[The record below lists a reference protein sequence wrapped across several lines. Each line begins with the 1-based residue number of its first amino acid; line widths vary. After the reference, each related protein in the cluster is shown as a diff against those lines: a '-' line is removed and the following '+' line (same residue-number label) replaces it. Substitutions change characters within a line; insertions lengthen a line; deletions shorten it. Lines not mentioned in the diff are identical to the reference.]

1 MQEDILKKCTMCPHK
16 CGVNRLD
23 GKTGVCK
30 ATDKIKVALVS
41 THNYEE
47 PCISGTKG
55 SGTIFFTGCNLKC
68 VYCQNHEISSG
79 MFGKEITV
87 ERLAEIFKELEEKGA
102 HNINLVTPTHYSK
115 KILEAFSVY
124 KPKIPVVYNCSGYE
138 SIETLKKFKDIVDI
152 YLTDI
157 KYFDSDVS
165 LKYSKAEDYFAVASE
180 AVREMIS
187 QKPENIFDKNGIMQ
201 KGVIIRH
208 LVLPL
213 NLIQTR
219 KIFEWVKNEFSEDV
233 IISLMSQ
240 YIPMHKASEFKE
252 INRKITAREYDKALS
267 IIEELGFENVFIQ
280 ELSSSKEAFIPPFN
294 LEGV

>member
-1 MQEDILKKCTMCPHK
+1 MQCNICPRKCNIDRSKHAGY
-16 CGVNRLD
+16 CGM
-23 GKTGVCK
+23 
-30 ATDKIKVALVS
+30 TDTVKIARAEL
-41 THNYEE
+41 HFWEE
-47 PCISGTKG
+47 PCISGDRG
-55 SGTIFFTGCNLKC
+55 SGTVFFSGCPLKC
-68 VYCQNHEISSG
+68 VYCQNNDISSG
-79 MFGKEITV
+79 GFGKEISV

-115 KILEAFSVY
+115 EILEAFSVY

-213 NLIQTR
+213 NLTQTR

>member
-1 MQEDILKKCTMCPHK
+1 MQCNICPRKCNIDRSKHAGY
-16 CGVNRLD
+16 CGM
-23 GKTGVCK
+23 
-30 ATDKIKVALVS
+30 TDTVKIARAEL
-41 THNYEE
+41 HFWEE
-47 PCISGTKG
+47 PCISGDRG
-55 SGTIFFTGCNLKC
+55 SGTVFFSGCPLKC
-68 VYCQNHEISSG
+68 VYCQNNDISSG
-79 MFGKEITV
+79 GFGKEISV

-115 KILEAFSVY
+115 EILEAFSVY
-124 KPKIPVVYNCSGYE
+124 KPKIPVIYNCSGYE
-138 SIETLKKFKDIVDI
+138 SIETLKKFEDIVDI

-213 NLIQTR
+213 NLTQTR

>member
-1 MQEDILKKCTMCPHK
+1 MQCNICPRKCNIDRSKHAGY
-16 CGVNRLD
+16 CGM
-23 GKTGVCK
+23 
-30 ATDKIKVALVS
+30 TDTVKIARAEL
-41 THNYEE
+41 HFWEE
-47 PCISGTKG
+47 PCISGDRG
-55 SGTIFFTGCNLKC
+55 SGTVFFSGCPLKC
-68 VYCQNHEISSG
+68 VYCQNNDISSG
-79 MFGKEITV
+79 GFGKEISV

-115 KILEAFSVY
+115 EILEAFSVY

-157 KYFDSDVS
+157 KYFDNDVS

-213 NLIQTR
+213 NLTQTR